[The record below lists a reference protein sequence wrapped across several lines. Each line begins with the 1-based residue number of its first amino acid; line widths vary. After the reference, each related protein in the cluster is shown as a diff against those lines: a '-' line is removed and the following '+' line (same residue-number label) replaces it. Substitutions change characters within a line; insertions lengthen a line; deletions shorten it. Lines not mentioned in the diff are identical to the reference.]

1 MQVSQNTNH
10 ELISV
15 PKKENESFVNNQE
28 VKLEEQ
34 KSEVSTAQ
42 NEQKN
47 ISIEEKDELRK
58 VAVGYLAHQ
67 SKKSQIEIYLSVAT
81 GEDSSNQNS
90 TAQAV
95 SSLRDVQKQN
105 DAVEAYAT
113 YKEEQ
118 KNSQP
123 TLF

>member
-10 ELISV
+10 ELISTL
-15 PKKENESFVNNQE
+15 KKENESFVNNQE
-28 VKLEEQ
+28 VKLQEQ
-34 KSEVSTAQ
+34 NNEVSTVQ
-42 NEQKN
+42 NEQRN
-47 ISIEEKDELRK
+47 ISEEQKDELRQT
-58 VAVGYLAHQ
+58 AVNYLGNQ
-67 SKKSQIEIYLSVAT
+67 SKKSQVEIYLSVAT
-81 GEDSSNQNS
+81 GEDSSNKNS

-118 KNSQP
+118 KNSEP
-123 TLF
+123 ALF